1 LDESKCLREEW
12 ALKTLPR
19 AVILKRFATDL
30 RVLLRAIDFGIGA
43 RKIALVARLTTVF
56 PVSPALHGRQRRGYN
71 KSSHRFSFCE
81 HSCAMENTPTEKP
94 NVVIVG
100 AGFGG
105 LEAAK
110 KLACENVRVTV
121 IDRTNYH
128 LFQPLLYQVATAALS
143 PADIA
148 APVRAVLSKWKNV
161 EVILAEVQSVDVD
174 AKKIKT
180 TDTEIGYDFLILAT
194 GARHSYF
201 GHNEWEKLAPGL
213 KSLEDAIEL
222 RRRLLMA
229 FEYAEKVTD
238 EGARKAAMTFVII
251 GGGPTGVEMAGAIA
265 EIARYTLAKD
275 FRHIDPS
282 EARVILIEG
291 DPRLLAAF
299 PEDLSASAL
308 KQLVDLGVEVRTGTR
323 ATNLTEGGVQAGNEF
338 IPCRVKIWAAGN
350 NASFVGKTLGTP
362 VDQVGRVMVNGDLT
376 IPGHPEV
383 QVIGDLAN
391 FSHQTGQPLPGVSP
405 VAMQQGRHAARNIL
419 AMIEGRRPQHFRYWD
434 KGSMATIGRN
444 KAVADLNLVHL
455 SGLPAWLVWL
465 FVHII
470 FLVGFRNR
478 LAVLFQWAWAYFTFN
493 KGARLITRNFQAE
506 QRPPA

>member
-1 LDESKCLREEW
+1 
-12 ALKTLPR
+12 
-19 AVILKRFATDL
+19 
-30 RVLLRAIDFGIGA
+30 
-43 RKIALVARLTTVF
+43 
-56 PVSPALHGRQRRGYN
+56 
-71 KSSHRFSFCE
+71 
-81 HSCAMENTPTEKP
+81 MENTLTTKP
-94 NVVIVG
+94 HVVIVG

-110 KLACENVRVTV
+110 KLACEDIRVTV

-148 APVRAVLSKWKNV
+148 APVRAILSKCRNV
-161 EVILAEVQSVDVD
+161 EVILAEVQSVNVD
-174 AKKIKT
+174 AKKVKT
-180 TDTEIGYDFLILAT
+180 VDMEIDYDYLILAT

-201 GHNEWEKLAPGL
+201 GHDTWEKLAPGL

-222 RRRLLMA
+222 RRRILMA
-229 FEYAEKVTD
+229 FEYAEKITD
-238 EGARKAAMTFVII
+238 EEARRAAMNFVVI

-265 EIARYTLAKD
+265 EISRHTLAKD

-282 EARVILIEG
+282 QARIILIEG
-291 DPRLLAAF
+291 EPRLLAAY
-299 PEDLSASAL
+299 PEDLSASAK
-308 KQLVDLGVEVRTGTR
+308 KQLMDLGVEVRTSSR
-323 ATNLTEGGVQAGNEF
+323 ATNLTEAGVQVDGEF

-350 NASFVGKTLGTP
+350 NASFVGKTLGIP
-362 VDQVGRVMVNGDLT
+362 VDRVGRIIVNNDLT

-391 FSHQTGQPLPGVSP
+391 FSHQTGETLPGVSP

-419 AMIEGRRPQHFRYWD
+419 RMIANRKPRRFRYWD

-444 KAVADLNLVHL
+444 KAVADLNLLHL
-455 SGLPAWLVWL
+455 SGFPAWLVWL

-478 LAVLFQWAWAYFTFN
+478 IAVLFQWAWAYFTFN
-493 KGARLITRNFQAE
+493 KGARLITRNFQSE
-506 QRPPA
+506 TRPPA

>member
-1 LDESKCLREEW
+1 MVAASPKI
-12 ALKTLPR
+12 PR
-19 AVILKRFATDL
+19 
-30 RVLLRAIDFGIGA
+30 
-43 RKIALVARLTTVF
+43 
-56 PVSPALHGRQRRGYN
+56 
-71 KSSHRFSFCE
+71 
-81 HSCAMENTPTEKP
+81 
-94 NVVIVG
+94 VVIIG

-110 KLACENVRVTV
+110 KLSGQAVQVTV
-121 IDRTNYH
+121 VDRTNYH

-148 APVRAVLSKWKNV
+148 APVRAILSKCENM
-161 EVILAEVQSVDVD
+161 EVILAEVQSIDVNARKVKMVDGELD
-174 AKKIKT
+174 
-180 TDTEIGYDFLILAT
+180 YDYLILAI

-201 GHNEWEKLAPGL
+201 EHPEWEKLAPGL
-213 KSLEDAIEL
+213 KSLEDAVEI
-222 RRRLLMA
+222 RRRILMA
-229 FEYAEKVTD
+229 FEYAEKISD
-238 EGARKAAMTFVII
+238 EAARKAAMTFVII
-251 GGGPTGVEMAGAIA
+251 GAGPTGVEMAGAIA

-282 EARVILIEG
+282 QARVVLVESE
-291 DPRLLAAF
+291 PRVLAAF
-299 PEDLSASAL
+299 PEDLQISAMR
-308 KQLVDLGVEVRTGTR
+308 QLVDLGVEVRTSIY
-323 ATNLTEGGVQAGNEF
+323 ATNLSEQGLQVGDEF

-350 NASFVGKTLGTP
+350 NASVVGHSLGAP
-362 VDQVGRVMVNGDLT
+362 IDRVGRVIVNKDLT
-376 IPGHPEV
+376 IPDHPEV

-419 AMIEGRRPQHFRYWD
+419 GMIDGRKPQRFWYFD

-444 KAVADLNLVHL
+444 KAVADLKLLHL
-455 SGLPAWLVWL
+455 SGIPAWLAWL

-478 LAVLFQWAWAYFTFN
+478 LAVLFQWSWAYFSFN
-493 KGARLITRNFQAE
+493 KGARLITRNFQSE